1 MQQDCERVAGL
12 DVHRDTVVAC
22 VRIGR
27 GDNVKLHRGKYVT
40 TAKGVNELILFMAD
54 LGVER
59 VAMESTGAYW
69 KPVYYPIERLEKVL
83 QDAGVKITS
92 FASQVLGVSTR
103 NMLEAMLAGEE
114 DPKVLANLA
123 KARMRAKIAGL
134 EVALSVGGY
143 ANLVLAVDQ
152 ARSWAGEV
160 FAAISAAY
168 REATGDPHALSDAE
182 LAALPLADAY
192 GPGPGAHFC
201 GDDHGPA
208 VVRFHIAIDVQG
220 ECLDAGPIR
229 AGLVEHLTERF
240 NTTRVAVSAGFAISG
255 QVSPAP
261 GS

>member
-1 MQQDCERVAGL
+1 
-12 DVHRDTVVAC
+12 
-22 VRIGR
+22 
-27 GDNVKLHRGKYVT
+27 
-40 TAKGVNELILFMAD
+40 
-54 LGVER
+54 
-59 VAMESTGAYW
+59 
-69 KPVYYPIERLEKVL
+69 
-83 QDAGVKITS
+83 
-92 FASQVLGVSTR
+92 
-103 NMLEAMLAGEE
+103 
-114 DPKVLANLA
+114 
-123 KARMRAKIAGL
+123 
-134 EVALSVGGY
+134 
-143 ANLVLAVDQ
+143 LVLAVDQ

-182 LAALPLADAY
+182 LATLPPADAY

-261 GS
+261 GPDRTAGRPFGPDRARPPGAVHGERLRPTAG